1 MKENNVKDRIL
12 KYLVSQEVPI
22 APMEKLLENIKFDE
36 NEIEFAILE
45 MERDGNLAVF
55 APKYK
60 GDSLKYGLTQ
70 NGEILIKNSS
80 YYKEF
85 RKSKQNTFFKIA
97 DKAIAILGVLTGI
110 IFGIHSCSTSSTN
123 DNLIKIIETKDSI
136 IVNKEKSLTQFEN
149 LNSKVDSLSK
159 EIIQIKNAPQYL
171 HK

>member
-1 MKENNVKDRIL
+1 MKENNIKDKIL
-12 KYLVSQEVPI
+12 KYLVHKKIPI
-22 APMEKLLENIKFDE
+22 TSMEELVENIEFGQ

-55 APKYK
+55 VPKYK
-60 GDSLKYGLTQ
+60 GENLKYSLTQ

-85 RKSKQNTFFKIA
+85 QKAKQNSFLKIA

-123 DNLIKIIETKDSI
+123 DNLIKTVGKKDSI
-136 IVNKEKSLTQFEN
+136 IMNQQKSIMKIEN
-149 LNSKVDSLSK
+149 LNSKVDSLK
-159 EIIQIKNAPQYL
+159 QEIIQLKSI
-171 HK
+171 